1 MKNCMAV
8 SQKNLKIEL
17 PQDPA
22 IPFLG
27 LQPKELETGFWKD
40 ICTLTVSIL
49 TIDKRWNKPSCP
61 LTDKGTNKI
70 VYIHTKDYAALKRKD
85 YAALKRKDYSALKRK
100 KYATIWMTLEDIML
114 SEINQSQKEKYCMIP
129 FIGGT

>member
-1 MKNCMAV
+1 MKNCVAV

-49 TIDKRWNKPSCP
+49 TIGKRWNKPSCP

-85 YAALKRKDYSALKRK
+85 YSALKRK
-100 KYATIWMTLEDIML
+100 KHATIWMMLEDIML

-129 FIGGT
+129 FIRGT